1 MTENDRIRILRKEL
15 HLTLTEFS
23 NKLGITHAALSNIE
37 NGKRNVTEQMR
48 KSICREFRVDPIW
61 LSTGDGDMFIN
72 ESIDLIEML
81 DKLLHNESKLANTLF
96 KMFAQYSLED
106 WKDLERIVNKS
117 AADGFDLLCFL
128 RRGSAGFVRRRSGV
142 HDPLG
147 TRIVMLVFHSG
158 ILLLRL
164 LFPRAGIIPC
174 PRDRGAEQKPFVP
187 IVDRLMGLV
196 NG

>member
-61 LSTGDGDMFIN
+61 LSTGDGDMFLN

-117 AADGFDLLCFL
+117 AEYIKQLETKD
-128 RRGSAGFVRRRSGV
+128 S
-142 HDPLG
+142 
-147 TRIVMLVFHSG
+147 
-158 ILLLRL
+158 
-164 LFPRAGIIPC
+164 
-174 PRDRGAEQKPFVP
+174 P
-187 IVDRLMGLV
+187 IKDHASEE
-196 NG
+196 

>member
-1 MTENDRIRILRKEL
+1 MFQNDILDCRRYERMTENDRIRILRKEL

-117 AADGFDLLCFL
+117 AEYIKQLEAKD
-128 RRGSAGFVRRRSGV
+128 S
-142 HDPLG
+142 
-147 TRIVMLVFHSG
+147 
-158 ILLLRL
+158 
-164 LFPRAGIIPC
+164 
-174 PRDRGAEQKPFVP
+174 P
-187 IVDRLMGLV
+187 IKDHASEE
-196 NG
+196 

>member
-72 ESIDLIEML
+72 ESIDLIDML

-117 AADGFDLLCFL
+117 AEYIKQLETKDSLIKDHA
-128 RRGSAGFVRRRSGV
+128 S
-142 HDPLG
+142 
-147 TRIVMLVFHSG
+147 
-158 ILLLRL
+158 
-164 LFPRAGIIPC
+164 
-174 PRDRGAEQKPFVP
+174 EE
-187 IVDRLMGLV
+187 
-196 NG
+196 

>member
-15 HLTLTEFS
+15 NLTLTEFS

-37 NGKRNVTEQMR
+37 NGKRNVTEQMH

-61 LSTGDGDMFIN
+61 LSTGEGDMFID

-81 DKLLHNESKLANTLF
+81 DKLLHNENKLANTLL

-117 AADGFDLLCFL
+117 AKYIKQLEAQEASID
-128 RRGSAGFVRRRSGV
+128 S
-142 HDPLG
+142 
-147 TRIVMLVFHSG
+147 
-158 ILLLRL
+158 
-164 LFPRAGIIPC
+164 
-174 PRDRGAEQKPFVP
+174 
-187 IVDRLMGLV
+187 
-196 NG
+196 

>member
-1 MTENDRIRILRKEL
+1 MTENDRIRMLRKEL
-15 HLTLTEFS
+15 NLTLTEFS

-61 LSTGDGDMFIN
+61 LSTGEGDMFID

-81 DKLLHNESKLANTLF
+81 DKLLHNENKLANTLL

-117 AADGFDLLCFL
+117 AKYIKQLEAQEASID
-128 RRGSAGFVRRRSGV
+128 S
-142 HDPLG
+142 
-147 TRIVMLVFHSG
+147 
-158 ILLLRL
+158 
-164 LFPRAGIIPC
+164 
-174 PRDRGAEQKPFVP
+174 
-187 IVDRLMGLV
+187 
-196 NG
+196 